1 MTFRSDL
8 DEEAPLDPR
17 LLRIQQRLRRMMII
31 GISTLGIG
39 VLAVLIAIIY
49 RFYIK
54 DSSGP
59 IIIPEVPVA
68 AEPQAPITGEITAEA
83 VGLGPDAELIQ
94 QTLDGDRLML
104 IYREGTNRITIIV
117 DTDTMTVVGRLVDAT
132 GAP

>member
-1 MTFRSDL
+1 MTFGSDL
-8 DEEAPLDPR
+8 EEETPLDPR
-17 LLRIQQRLRRMMII
+17 LIRIQQRLRRLMII

-39 VLAVLIAIIY
+39 VLAVLVAIIY

-59 IIIPEVPVA
+59 IVIPEVPA
-68 AEPQAPITGEITAEA
+68 ATEPRAPIVGEITAEA

-104 IYREGTNRITIIV
+104 IYREGTDRITIIV
-117 DTDTMTVVGRLVDAT
+117 DTETMTVVGRLVDAT